1 MQKLE
6 TTLQNKKKGIKM
18 EIIGTGI
25 LLAIGFYVAPM
36 IITVIVG
43 AIIAIASFVL
53 SLFGGK

>member
-1 MQKLE
+1 
-6 TTLQNKKKGIKM
+6 M

>member
-1 MQKLE
+1 
-6 TTLQNKKKGIKM
+6 M

-43 AIIAIASFVL
+43 AIIAIASFIL